1 MNNCIVVN
9 LLAGS
14 GAGKSTNA
22 SRLFA
27 MLKDEGIEV
36 ELVSEWV
43 KDMVWEGRTKIFG
56 CQDYIFGKQ
65 LWKQMRVA
73 PNVEVIIT
81 DCPIILSALYDPE
94 QRPIFKEHVLET
106 FHKFNNMNFF
116 LNRVKPFNP
125 NGRNEK
131 TVEEAREND
140 KKLMEMLDKAKI
152 EYSIVDGDENGCEI
166 IFKEII
172 KKLKKQEPKQ
182 EGEKI
187 KLMCSDPGCLALTK
201 GKFYE
206 ILNIEVLN
214 GRVYVKDDNQK
225 IILVDERRFRPM
237 KYDKLDISFS
247 LNENNSINTRYNINN
262 AELPITN
269 SLAEFLNI
277 KPINDIDVRIDE
289 KSIILVVPDYF
300 HLVEFDNTKA
310 IQKLMKLR
318 AAIDGYNKIL
328 VNTEIQE
335 EEKKPIYGIEFVPG
349 GKIYYFRSGSELKLE
364 QLVVAYSNN
373 GTIDYGIV
381 KIIDYEDASKQ
392 KTRSVCAP
400 Y

>member
-1 MNNCIVVN
+1 
-9 LLAGS
+9 
-14 GAGKSTNA
+14 
-22 SRLFA
+22 
-27 MLKDEGIEV
+27 
-36 ELVSEWV
+36 
-43 KDMVWEGRTKIFG
+43 
-56 CQDYIFGKQ
+56 
-65 LWKQMRVA
+65 
-73 PNVEVIIT
+73 
-81 DCPIILSALYDPE
+81 
-94 QRPIFKEHVLET
+94 
-106 FHKFNNMNFF
+106 
-116 LNRVKPFNP
+116 
-125 NGRNEK
+125 
-131 TVEEAREND
+131 
-140 KKLMEMLDKAKI
+140 
-152 EYSIVDGDENGCEI
+152 
-166 IFKEII
+166 
-172 KKLKKQEPKQ
+172 
-182 EGEKI
+182 
-187 KLMCSDPGCLALTK
+187 
-201 GKFYE
+201 
-206 ILNIEVLN
+206 
-214 GRVYVKDDNQK
+214 
-225 IILVDERRFRPM
+225 M